1 MTGNQNPQFRFSFM
15 NAQDRGLISAVMY
28 HPDEIYLDESGC
40 FLTFEKEFYLYLKRQ
55 GFRIVVFYNTA
66 EGFYSYEKADLEL
79 FLKDT
84 EVVPVVNADSGP
96 APVSEF
102 RGSRSGKSRIKKHT
116 SQFDETPRAGVDPH
130 SLEKNIA
137 FKDNIWCCHVI
148 GNRDTNRSK
157 IIANLAKRDDC
168 AVVFSASTHEFD
180 EAQSDLF
187 TRQLDRLSSEHVASG
202 GRHSKLFI
210 ALNTAQYAQNIA
222 YLFSDASGP
231 EGSIFVSHNT
241 FRSRFIRRDKD
252 DVNKILLN
260 RENVFVIPPPAL
272 DEIRKLFEIVRY
284 TPGSLLKKVDWSNL
298 NDILEQIMFLGRN
311 MKKLRDE
318 FVEVGS
324 FEYESFNKLTETE
337 DSELKYNL
345 RKRGNSIRE
354 LNSLIGLI
362 NVKEQIEKY
371 KCTSRNIQKKGIKSE
386 SDSFHLAFIGNPGT
400 GKTTVARIVGGIL
413 KDLGILKRGHVLETD
428 RSGLVAEYVGQT
440 AVKTNRIID
449 AALDGVLFIDEA
461 YTLAR
466 GGDSDFGQEAIDTL
480 LKRMEDDR
488 DRLVVIV
495 AGYTREMETF
505 INSNSGL
512 KDRFPTYIYFKD
524 YEANE
529 LRQIFRKF
537 LGDDYR
543 ISEGGE
549 KMLEA
554 VTNYIVGKNK
564 PENFSNGRWVRNLF
578 GKVVENYFMRVPEDE
593 NLPLLT
599 EDDFMEL
606 PKSLIDHVPQMGE
619 DSRVKTELTNEEKLM
634 GMIGLTRVKEEIT
647 EFRDKIGYLLDDDP
661 DADIQFGTR
670 FIFSGSP
677 GTGKTT
683 VARLL
688 GGILHDLGV
697 LSSGHTVECRRA
709 DLVGPYEGHTAPLVR
724 NLFERARGGVLFI
737 DEIYGLVESERDSF
751 GKEALTELIALIEN
765 HRHDIAIILAGYEE
779 KMTEFMSHN
788 VGLRSRF
795 KNYVHFDNYNA
806 VEIAE
811 IVRLKLIKEGK
822 LFLPEESEAQLRSVI
837 AELYDEQNGVLG
849 NGRWARNLADFIK
862 DTHIGRIQK
871 LKKRGT
877 PASAEERNTIT
888 IEDIGNGKIKMIKN
902 RQV

>member
-1 MTGNQNPQFRFSFM
+1 M

-66 EGFYSYEKADLEL
+66 EGFYSYEKADLEM
-79 FLKDT
+79 FLKDP
-84 EVVPVVNADSGP
+84 EAAPAVNAESEP
-96 APVSEF
+96 APVMEF
-102 RGSRSGKSRIKKHT
+102 RGSRSGKSRFKKHT
-116 SQFDETPRAGVDPH
+116 SQFDESPRAGVDPH

-137 FKDNIWCCHVI
+137 FKDNIWCCHAI

-168 AVVFSASTHEFD
+168 AVVFGAGTHEFD

-187 TRQLDRLSSEHVASG
+187 TKQLDRLSSEHVASG

-210 ALNTAQYAQNIA
+210 TLNTAQYAQNIA

-260 RENVFVIPPPAL
+260 RENVFVIPPPAI

-284 TPGSLLKKVDWSNL
+284 TPEGLSKKVDWSNL

-311 MKKLRDE
+311 MEKLRDE
-318 FVEVGS
+318 FKEVGS
-324 FEYESFNKLTETE
+324 FEYESFNKLSETE
-337 DSELKYNL
+337 VSELKYNL

-354 LNSLIGLI
+354 LNSLIGLS
-362 NVKEQIEKY
+362 NVKKQIEKY
-371 KCTSRNIQKKGIKSE
+371 KGTSRNIQKKGTISKT
-386 SDSFHLAFIGNPGT
+386 DSFHLVFTGNPGT

-413 KDLGILKRGHVLETD
+413 KDLGILKRGHVVETD

-440 AVKTNRIID
+440 APKTNRIID

-488 DRLVVIV
+488 NRLVVIV

-505 INSNSGL
+505 INSNVGL
-512 KDRFPTYIYFKD
+512 QSRFPTYIHFED
-524 YEANE
+524 YKADE
-529 LRQIFRKF
+529 LRRIFLKF

-549 KMLEA
+549 KMLKA
-554 VTNYIVGKNK
+554 VTNYITANK
-564 PENFSNGRWVRNLF
+564 PENFSNGRWIRNLF

-593 NLPLLT
+593 NPPLLT

-606 PKSLIDHVPQMGE
+606 PKTLIDHVPQMGE
-619 DSRVKTELTNEEKLM
+619 DTRVKREPTNEEKLM

-647 EFRDKIGYLLDDDP
+647 QIRDKIEYLLDDDP
-661 DADIQFGTR
+661 GADIQFGTSL
-670 FIFSGSP
+670 IFSGSP

-709 DLVGPYEGHTAPLVR
+709 DLVGLHEGHTAPQVR

-737 DEIYGLVESERDSF
+737 DEIYGLVESERDSY

-765 HRHDIAIILAGYEE
+765 HRHDIAIVLAGYEE
-779 KMTEFMSHN
+779 KMAEFMSHDI
-788 VGLRSRF
+788 GLQSRF
-795 KNYVHFDNYNA
+795 RSYMHFDNYNA
-806 VEIAE
+806 AEIAE
-811 IVRLKLIKEGK
+811 IARLKLIEKEK
-822 LFLPEESEAQLRSVI
+822 FVLPEESAAQLRSVI
-837 AELYDEQNGVLG
+837 AELYDENNGVLG
-849 NGRWARNLADFIK
+849 NGRWARNLAGFIK
-862 DTHIGRIQK
+862 DAHIGRIQE
-871 LKKRGT
+871 LKKQGT
-877 PASAEERNTIT
+877 PASAEERKTIT
-888 IEDIGNGKIKMIKN
+888 IKDIENGKIKMIEN